1 MSILLTPRAEQYAE
15 QLAIIGTEGSFTY
28 RQLLEASARVAAFLL
43 DGAADLQEKPV
54 AFLVPP
60 GFHYVA
66 VQWGIWRAGGI
77 AVPLSLFHPRPEL
90 EYVIDDTTPVAV
102 VAHPDLAERVEPIA
116 AARQLRFGLST
127 EVLEYPPG
135 PLPAVAPERRAM
147 ILYTSGTTG
156 KPKGVV
162 TTHANLTAQIT
173 SLVEAWGW
181 TPEDR
186 ILEVLPLHH
195 VHGIVNVIACA
206 LWVGAVC
213 EISPRFDAAEV
224 WERIARGG
232 LTLFMAVPTIYVK
245 LIDAWEKAAPAD
257 RERMSAGCRRM
268 RLMVSGSAA
277 LPVPTLER
285 WQEISGH
292 ILLERYGMTEIG
304 MGLSNPLQ
312 GQRFPGCVG
321 TPLPGV
327 EARLVDES
335 GKPVASGT
343 PGEIVVRGQTVFLEY
358 WRRPQDTQ
366 KAFRDGWFLT
376 GDVAVAENGI
386 YRILGRS
393 SVDIIKTGGY
403 KVSAL
408 EIEETLLGHPDINE
422 VAVVGVIDPVWG
434 ERVVAVLVVREGAR
448 LDTKSLRAWGKERLA
463 TYKVPQEVILTAG
476 TTPERHGQGFQTRLE
491 KNYSGPSRV
500 IRLAGTHPQTPYGI
514 LSLGHEGQVKV
525 RCLAL
530 RQFGGLPDLVM
541 T

>member
-15 QLAIIGTEGSFTY
+15 RMAIIAEEGSFTY
-28 RQLLEASARVAAFLL
+28 RQLLEASARVASFILN
-43 DGAADLQEKPV
+43 GAEDLQERPV
-54 AFLVPP
+54 GFLVPP

-90 EYVIDDTTPVAV
+90 EYVIDDTTPAVV
-102 VAHPDLAERVEPIA
+102 VAHPDYSGRVAPIA
-116 AARQLRFGLST
+116 AARALRFGLST
-127 EVLEYPPG
+127 EALENPAG

-162 TTHANLTAQIT
+162 TTHANIAAQII
-173 SLVEAWGW
+173 SLVQAWGW
-181 TPEDR
+181 TGEDR

-195 VHGIVNVIACA
+195 IHGIVNVISCA

-213 EISPRFDAAEV
+213 EISPRFDPAKV
-224 WERIARGG
+224 WERIVRGG

-285 WQEISGH
+285 WKEISGH
-292 ILLERYGMTEIG
+292 VLLERYGMTEIG
-304 MGLSNPLQ
+304 MGLSNSLQ
-312 GQRFPGCVG
+312 GQRYPGCVG
-321 TPLPGV
+321 KPLPGV
-327 EARLVDES
+327 EARLMEL
-335 GKPVASGT
+335 GAPAPAGT
-343 PGEIVVRGQTVFLEY
+343 PGEIEIRGPAVFLEY
-358 WRRPQDTQ
+358 WGKPEET
-366 KAFRDGWFLT
+366 KKSFRDGWFLT
-376 GDVAVAENGI
+376 GDVAVEENGI

-408 EIEETLLGHPDINE
+408 EIEATLLTHPDINE
-422 VAVVGVIDPVWG
+422 VAVVGVPDPVWG
-434 ERVVAVLVVREGAR
+434 ERVVAALVLREGAN

-463 TYKVPQEVILTAG
+463 TYKVPQDVVILQELPRNAMG
-476 TTPERHGQGFQTRLE
+476 KVSKPDLE
-491 KNYSGPSRV
+491 KIIQG
-500 IRLAGTHPQTPYGI
+500 AQG
-514 LSLGHEGQVKV
+514 
-525 RCLAL
+525 
-530 RQFGGLPDLVM
+530 
-541 T
+541 